1 MTLFGNGAS
10 NETKESTMETLFID
24 NVYITLRDIKDPAV
38 CAYNLNP
45 IRYAL
50 PKGSEFSDKTL
61 RKITKRILCDISI
74 DWAGFWR
81 GLADTESRKLREALI
96 LRRVHSI
103 VDKGRVI
110 SHYIDFEM
118 DGNGSHSFGY
128 AVDDALLTITICC
141 KK

>member
-1 MTLFGNGAS
+1 M
-10 NETKESTMETLFID
+10 KTLFID
-24 NVYITLRDIKDPAV
+24 NVHINLRETEGYAV
-38 CAYNLNP
+38 YAYNLNP

-61 RKITKRILCDISI
+61 RKVTKQILGDINI
-74 DWAGFWR
+74 DWSGFWR
-81 GLADTESRKLREALI
+81 GWRGLANIENRKLREVLI
-96 LRRVHSI
+96 LCHVQSI

-118 DGNGSHSFGY
+118 DGNGSHTFGY
-128 AVDDALLTITICC
+128 AVDDALLTITLCC